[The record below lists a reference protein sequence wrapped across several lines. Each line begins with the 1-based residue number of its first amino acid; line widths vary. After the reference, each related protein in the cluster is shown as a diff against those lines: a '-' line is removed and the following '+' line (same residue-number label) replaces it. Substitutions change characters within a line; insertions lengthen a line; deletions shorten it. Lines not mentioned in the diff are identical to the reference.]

1 MSKPSLLE
9 RCQGPGA
16 TDISTLVNRA
26 QQTAENVCRD
36 YSIYLLEKIQ
46 GIKELI
52 AAHRDVET
60 QTEDHQALLQEVRDL
75 RSSAAMAGYD
85 WIAQCSQSLESSLT
99 TREVFDTDL
108 PVIVRLHLD
117 AIELAAQGKCK
128 AEELLLLETG
138 LRRAVETLGRPFPI
152 SP

>member
-60 QTEDHQALLQEVRDL
+60 QTED
-75 RSSAAMAGYD
+75 
-85 WIAQCSQSLESSLT
+85 
-99 TREVFDTDL
+99 
-108 PVIVRLHLD
+108 
-117 AIELAAQGKCK
+117 QGKCK